1 MSASISRLRIPH
13 GKCLSFF
20 FFFEYPVWS
29 IETDK
34 KVSNKCFF
42 TGEKLVFMWA
52 IRKKKKKNRKC
63 NGVERGWIQRN
74 LSIPSGRETFKSE
87 EHR

>member
-1 MSASISRLRIPH
+1 MSASISRLCIPH
-13 GKCLSFF
+13 GKCLS

-52 IRKKKKKNRKC
+52 IRKKKTKTESAT
-63 NGVERGWIQRN
+63 G
-74 LSIPSGRETFKSE
+74 
-87 EHR
+87 